1 MCTLPT
7 LDRESAVVLSKKL
20 PEQFNFLFI
29 DINDI
34 CGKIDQLSKGT
45 FLDLTD
51 CIFRTQTDNVRTDI
65 ATCSQTYKIL
75 PGLLTLQT
83 DD

>member
-7 LDRESAVVLSKKL
+7 LDRELTVVLSKKL
-20 PEQFNFLFI
+20 LEQFNFFFLI

-34 CGKIDQLSKGT
+34 CGKIDQLSKGN

-51 CIFRTQTDNVRTDI
+51 CIFRTQN
-65 ATCSQTYKIL
+65 
-75 PGLLTLQT
+75 
-83 DD
+83 